1 MFTAWDRTLSIATTL
16 FTRRADA
23 GSLPRIQ
30 PQESYAFSNLRAL
43 ALLLLRCAVMR
54 LRMFGLGAL
63 VTALLS
69 AAPAHAHHSFAA
81 EFDGNKPITLR
92 GTLKRVELVNP
103 HGWVHIEVK
112 NPDGSVTEW
121 AVEAGSA
128 TQLLKAG
135 LRKADF
141 HIGTEVVVKGFLA
154 RNGKPI
160 ANGTSVTLSDGRD
173 FFLAS
178 SRGQE

>member
-1 MFTAWDRTLSIATTL
+1 MSLRT
-16 FTRRADA
+16 F
-23 GSLPRIQ
+23 GVG
-30 PQESYAFSNLRAL
+30 AFAA
-43 ALLLLRCAVMR
+43 ALLW
-54 LRMFGLGAL
+54 
-63 VTALLS
+63 
-69 AAPAHAHHSFAA
+69 AAPTAAHHSFAA

-128 TQLLKAG
+128 TQLLKSG

-141 HIGTEVVVKGFLA
+141 QIGTEVIVKGFLA

-160 ANGTSVTLSDGRD
+160 ANGSTVTLADGRD
-173 FFLAS
+173 FFLSS

>member
-1 MFTAWDRTLSIATTL
+1 MSLRT
-16 FTRRADA
+16 F
-23 GSLPRIQ
+23 GVG
-30 PQESYAFSNLRAL
+30 AFAA
-43 ALLLLRCAVMR
+43 ALLW
-54 LRMFGLGAL
+54 
-63 VTALLS
+63 TT
-69 AAPAHAHHSFAA
+69 PTEAHHSFAA

-128 TQLLKAG
+128 TQLLKSG

-141 HIGTEVVVKGFLA
+141 QIGTEVIVKGFLA

-160 ANGTSVTLSDGRD
+160 ANGSTVTLADGRD
-173 FFLAS
+173 FFLSS

>member
-1 MFTAWDRTLSIATTL
+1 MSLRT
-16 FTRRADA
+16 
-23 GSLPRIQ
+23 
-30 PQESYAFSNLRAL
+30 
-43 ALLLLRCAVMR
+43 
-54 LRMFGLGAL
+54 FGLGVFVA
-63 VTALLS
+63 ALLWTT
-69 AAPAHAHHSFAA
+69 PTEAHHSFAA

-128 TQLLKAG
+128 TQLLKSG

-141 HIGTEVVVKGFLA
+141 QIGTEIIVKGFLA

-160 ANGTSVTLSDGRD
+160 ANGTTVTLADGRD
-173 FFLAS
+173 FFLSS
-178 SRGQE
+178 SRGSE

>member
-1 MFTAWDRTLSIATTL
+1 MSLRT
-16 FTRRADA
+16 F
-23 GSLPRIQ
+23 GVG
-30 PQESYAFSNLRAL
+30 AFAA
-43 ALLLLRCAVMR
+43 ALLW
-54 LRMFGLGAL
+54 
-63 VTALLS
+63 TA
-69 AAPAHAHHSFAA
+69 PTEAHHSFAA

-128 TQLLKAG
+128 TQLLKSG

-141 HIGTEVVVKGFLA
+141 QIGTEVIVKGFLA

-160 ANGTSVTLSDGRD
+160 ANGSTVTLADGRD
-173 FFLAS
+173 FFLSS

>member
-1 MFTAWDRTLSIATTL
+1 
-16 FTRRADA
+16 
-23 GSLPRIQ
+23 
-30 PQESYAFSNLRAL
+30 
-43 ALLLLRCAVMR
+43 MR
-54 LRMFGLGAL
+54 LRTLGWGGVVA
-63 VTALLS
+63 TLLWGT
-69 AAPAHAHHSFAA
+69 PADAHHSFAA
-81 EFDGNKPITLR
+81 EFDANRPITLR

-141 HIGTEVVVKGFLA
+141 QIGTEVLVKGFLA

-160 ANGTSVTLSDGRD
+160 ANGTTVTLSDGRD
-173 FFLAS
+173 FFLAT
-178 SRGQE
+178 SRGSE

>member
-1 MFTAWDRTLSIATTL
+1 
-16 FTRRADA
+16 
-23 GSLPRIQ
+23 
-30 PQESYAFSNLRAL
+30 
-43 ALLLLRCAVMR
+43 MR
-54 LRMFGLGAL
+54 LRTFGSGAAVA
-63 VTALLS
+63 VTLLWGT
-69 AAPAHAHHSFAA
+69 PTEAHHSFAA
-81 EFDGNKPITLR
+81 EFDANKPITLR
-92 GTLKRVELVNP
+92 GTLTRVELVNP

-112 NPDGSVTEW
+112 NADGSATEW

-135 LRKADF
+135 LRKSDF

-160 ANGTSVTLSDGRD
+160 ANGTTVTLSDGRD

-178 SRGQE
+178 SRGSE